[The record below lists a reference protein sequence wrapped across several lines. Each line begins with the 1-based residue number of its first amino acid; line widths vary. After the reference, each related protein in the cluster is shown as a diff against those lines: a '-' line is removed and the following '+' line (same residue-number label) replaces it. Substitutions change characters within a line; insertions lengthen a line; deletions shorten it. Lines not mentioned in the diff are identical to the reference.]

1 LNTLNYAP
9 RPESG
14 SFPIGQARAAGITAI
29 VTPLIGLVILGACW
43 LTNNA
48 GFALVGG
55 VWLCVGGLLVL
66 FSFTSSVVGLFFNS
80 TWQRN
85 APARRWVLVGLIAS
99 VLSVPTAMF
108 CAIAGMAV
116 LEKEVS
122 FVVRNANDFEIDELI
137 VHSLQGDVHLGKI
150 PPRTTVT
157 RQTDLSSV
165 ESTSM
170 TLVVDGARRQVPLE
184 ISADSD
190 QPSADVVIEPSMLDD
205 Q

>member
-1 LNTLNYAP
+1 
-9 RPESG
+9 
-14 SFPIGQARAAGITAI
+14 
-29 VTPLIGLVILGACW
+29 
-43 LTNNA
+43 
-48 GFALVGG
+48 
-55 VWLCVGGLLVL
+55 
-66 FSFTSSVVGLFFNS
+66 
-80 TWQRN
+80 
-85 APARRWVLVGLIAS
+85 
-99 VLSVPTAMF
+99 MF